1 MKPQIK
7 FIPLSFI
14 NSDDEILKQ
23 IRNSV
28 VFAHLFERFKTT
40 SLKSYLESTQY
51 GYTASALENGAYR
64 LLRITDITHG
74 KVAWEN
80 VPFCDCKD
88 SEKYLLQDDD
98 ILIARTG
105 GTTGKSFFVEAP
117 PPNAVFASYLI
128 RLRLKRNVHIEFINA
143 FLNSYCF
150 WSQISE
156 MKSGSAQSNVNA
168 EKLKELVIPEC
179 DFETQEKV
187 VQLLK
192 DKNGLPEFSAVWE
205 NLALAERTFQSCNK
219 IKAELNHQLALV
231 KELRQAYLREAM
243 QGQLVAQDER
253 DEPAS
258 VLLAKIKAEKDA
270 RQYEVLIAEQIPHI
284 S

>member
-1 MKPQIK
+1 M
-7 FIPLSFI
+7 
-14 NSDDEILKQ
+14 
-23 IRNSV
+23 
-28 VFAHLFERFKTT
+28 
-40 SLKSYLESTQY
+40 
-51 GYTASALENGAYR
+51 
-64 LLRITDITHG
+64 
-74 KVAWEN
+74 
-80 VPFCDCKD
+80 
-88 SEKYLLQDDD
+88 QDDD

-143 FLNSYCF
+143 FLNTYCF

-156 MKSGSAQSNVNA
+156 MKSGSAQPNVNA